1 MREPSGNWLLRRDVE
16 RAGKGVYGPVRAPG
30 LVVRMTGE
38 GLGSPPDRCPMS
50 VNHSSFPKVLTIYL
64 ELSQYPILADR
75 IRERMRQ
82 ELFDRGVISQE
93 ALSAEAEEKARQSQV
108 MEGISDPEVEEPP
121 HIWARRL
128 AVIRDNLTDFYF
140 AYNLPHDLFERLV
153 RDVVAERNPSKD
165 VVLRF
170 HPELAPWDMLFAQGE
185 AYEELPADKREGARH
200 HLEEIKVVLIKS
212 MVSSHLRYVG
222 IAKDWFDIAD
232 LRAIRDHRIG
242 RGRIG
247 GKAAGVVLARTILH
261 ESLSPELRTRIR
273 VPRSWYLGAD
283 VFYDFNSYNNLL
295 KYANQKYKSEA
306 EIRQDYPQIRE
317 DFSEGRFPESVVD
330 GLRMILDRVDQNPL
344 IVRSSSLLEDSFG
357 TSFAGKY
364 ESHFCPNH
372 GTPKE
377 NLGKLISAICRVYS
391 TVYSPDVLLY
401 RQSMNLVDYDER
413 MAVLIQ
419 EVAGQRHGD
428 YFFPD
433 VAGVAFSKNQFRWS
447 PRIDRDAG
455 FMRIVWG
462 LGTRAVEQ
470 SVGDY
475 PRMVALSHPD
485 LRPENDARSIRS
497 NSQHLIDLLDLR
509 ANAFESLPVT
519 QILRIGFPHL
529 TLVAQ
534 RYREGMLQDFVG
546 HGVAFEPPEAVIT
559 FDGLLRRTSFPA
571 LMRKALETLE
581 GAYGVPVDTEFTV
594 DLGEEGDAG
603 LDPTIYLL
611 QCRPLSEMEMQA
623 ATLPTDIPEG
633 RILFLNSGIVPDGRV
648 SDVRY
653 VVYVEGE
660 PYAGLN
666 LPGAKEEV
674 ARLIGRINKRLAGE
688 RFVLMG
694 PGRWGSQNPD
704 LGIPVTYAD
713 IYSARALIEIV
724 GDRGATEPSY
734 GTHFYQ
740 DLVEAHIYP
749 LAIAVKDPQVQFRNA
764 FFEAGH
770 NQLGGLCPADA
781 RWESVVRVID
791 VPLETGGAH
800 IELVMDGD
808 AGAAMAYLSEA
819 EERGR
824 RRR

>member
-1 MREPSGNWLLRRDVE
+1 
-16 RAGKGVYGPVRAPG
+16 
-30 LVVRMTGE
+30 MTI
-38 GLGSPPDRCPMS
+38 D
-50 VNHSSFPKVLTIYL
+50 HSSFPKVLTIYL
-64 ELSQYPILADR
+64 ELSQYPILAER
-75 IRERMRQ
+75 IRDRMRH
-82 ELFDRGVISQE
+82 ELFGRGIISEE
-93 ALSAEAEEKARQSQV
+93 ALSAEVAEKARQSQV
-108 MEGISDPEVEEPP
+108 MEGIRDPEVEEPA

-128 AVIRDNLTDFYF
+128 AAIRDNLTDFYF
-140 AYNLPHDLFERLV
+140 AYNLPHDLFERIV
-153 RDVVAERNPSKD
+153 REVVAERDPSKD

-185 AYEELPADKREGARH
+185 AYERLPSGKREEAKH

-261 ESLSPELRTRIR
+261 KCLPPELRRRIR

-295 KYANQKYKSEA
+295 KYANQKYKGET
-306 EIRQDYPQIRE
+306 EIRSDYPEIRR
-317 DFSEGRFPESVVD
+317 DFSEGRFPENVVD
-330 GLRMILDRVDQNPL
+330 GLRMILDRVGRNPL

-372 GTPKE
+372 ATPRE
-377 NLGKLISAICRVYS
+377 NLGDLISAICKVYS
-391 TVYSPDVLLY
+391 SVYSPDVLQY
-401 RQSMNLVDYDER
+401 RQRMDLVDYDER

-419 EVAGQRHGD
+419 EVAGQQHDG

-433 VAGVAFSKNQFRWS
+433 AAGVAFSKNQFRWS
-447 PRIDRDAG
+447 TRIERDAG

-485 LRPENDARSIRS
+485 LRPESDARSIRTS
-497 NSQHLIDLLDLR
+497 SQRMIDLLDLR
-509 ANAFESLPVT
+509 ANTFKSLPVT
-519 QILRIGFPHL
+519 DVLGVGLPHL
-529 TLVAQ
+529 TLLAQ
-534 RYREGMLQDFVG
+534 RFRNGMLQDFIGRRVS
-546 HGVAFEPPEAVIT
+546 FDPPEAVIT

-581 GAYGVPVDTEFTV
+581 SAYGIPVDTEFTV
-594 DLGEEGDAG
+594 ELGEEGDSG

-623 ATLPTDIPEG
+623 ATLPTDVPEG
-633 RILFLNSGIVPDGRV
+633 RILFVNSGIVPDGRV
-648 SDVRY
+648 KDLRY
-653 VVYVEGE
+653 VVYVKGE
-660 PYAGLN
+660 AYAQLSSRG
-666 LPGAKEEV
+666 GKEEV
-674 ARLIGRINKRLAGE
+674 ARLIGRINKRLEEE
-688 RFVLMG
+688 RFILLG
-694 PGRWGSQNPD
+694 PGRWGSRNPE

-713 IYSARALIEIV
+713 IYNARALIEIV

-749 LAIAVKDPQVQFRNA
+749 LAIAVKDPTVAFRSE
-764 FFEAGH
+764 FFRGGR
-770 NQLGGLCPADA
+770 NQLGGLCPGDE
-781 RWESVVRVID
+781 RWEAVVRVID

-808 AGAAMAYLSEA
+808 AGAAMAYLSEGQSAA
-819 EERGR
+819 ERRSR

>member
-1 MREPSGNWLLRRDVE
+1 
-16 RAGKGVYGPVRAPG
+16 
-30 LVVRMTGE
+30 
-38 GLGSPPDRCPMS
+38 MS
-50 VNHSSFPKVLTIYL
+50 VDHSSFPKVLTIYL

-75 IRERMRQ
+75 IRARMRQ
-82 ELFDRGVISQE
+82 ELFDRGVISEE
-93 ALSAEAEEKARQSQV
+93 ALSAEVKEKAHQSQV
-108 MEGISDPEVEEPP
+108 MEGISDPEVEEPAP
-121 HIWARRL
+121 IWARRL
-128 AVIRDNLTDFYF
+128 AAIRDNLTDFYF
-140 AYNLPHDLFERLV
+140 AYNLPHDLFERIV
-153 RDVVAERNPSKD
+153 REVVAERDPSKD

-170 HPELAPWDMLFAQGE
+170 HPELAPWAMLFAQGE
-185 AYEELPADKREGARH
+185 AYEKMPSEQREGAKH

-222 IAKDWFDIAD
+222 IAKDWFDVSD
-232 LRAIRDHRIG
+232 LKAIRDHRIG

-247 GKAAGVVLARTILH
+247 GKAAGVVLARTILRK
-261 ESLSPELRTRIR
+261 SLSPELRARIR

-283 VFYDFNSYNNLL
+283 VFYDFNSLNNLL
-295 KYANQKYKSEA
+295 KYANQKYKGEA
-306 EIRQDYPQIRE
+306 EIRHDYPQIRE
-317 DFSEGRFPESVVD
+317 DFSKGRFPESVVD
-330 GLRMILDRVDQNPL
+330 GLRMILDRVDQKPL

-372 GTPKE
+372 GKPKE
-377 NLGKLISAICRVYS
+377 NLGNLIAAICRVYS
-391 TVYSPDVLLY
+391 SVYAPDVLLY

-413 MAVLIQ
+413 MAILIQ
-419 EVAGQRHGD
+419 DVAGQRHGD
-428 YFFPD
+428 YFYPD
-433 VAGVAFSKNQFRWS
+433 VAGVAFSKNQFRWTT
-447 PRIDRDAG
+447 RIDRDAG

-485 LRPENDARSIRS
+485 LRPDNDARGIRN
-497 NSQHLIDLLDLR
+497 NSQHWIDLLDLR
-509 ANAFESLPVT
+509 ANVFDSLRVG
-519 QILRIGFPHL
+519 QVLYAGFPHL
-529 TLVAQ
+529 SLVAQ
-534 RYREGMLQDFVG
+534 CFTGGMLRDFVG
-546 HGVAFEPPEAVIT
+546 RAVALEPQEAVIT

-581 GAYGVPVDTEFTV
+581 SAYGVPVDTEFTV
-594 DLGEEGDAG
+594 DLGDKGDAG
-603 LDPTIYLL
+603 LDPIIYLL

-633 RILFLNSGIVPDGRV
+633 RRLFVNSGIVPDGRV

-660 PYAGLN
+660 PYARLGSS
-666 LPGAKEEV
+666 GAKEEV
-674 ARLIGRINKRLAGE
+674 ARLIGRINKRLEGE

-694 PGRWGSQNPD
+694 PGRWGSRNPD

-713 IYSARALIEIV
+713 IYNARALIEIV
-724 GDRGATEPSY
+724 GNRGATEPSY

-740 DLVEAHIYP
+740 DLVEARIYP
-749 LAIAVKDPQVQFRNA
+749 LAIAVNDPRVEFRSD
-764 FFEAGH
+764 FFEGGG
-770 NQLGGLCPADA
+770 NQLGGLCPQEA
-781 RWESVVRVID
+781 RWEAVVRVID

-808 AGAAMAYLSEA
+808 AGVAMAYLSGDHRDA
-819 EERGR
+819 EKWGR